1 MTLGEF
7 FNHLSDHPLYIMAY
21 FLAIPLLALW
31 TGWVDGEKG
40 HAAPWRHFYGVL
52 VYAVCIPGIFSI
64 ALSIYMFLFERGG
77 SILNTNLLTQVVPVI
92 SMILTLSMIRR
103 NISWEEVPGA
113 GRLSSLMTV
122 IAAVFGLMYLLQRMH
137 LVAFVAVP
145 VQYLLLIVVG
155 LILAA
160 RFAFGNLMR

>member
-7 FNHLSDHPLYIMAY
+7 FQYLSQNPMYIMAY
-21 FLAIPLLALW
+21 FIAIPLLALW
-31 TGWVDGEKG
+31 VGWVDGEKG
-40 HAAPWRHFYGVL
+40 HTAPWRHFYGIL
-52 VYAVCIPGIFSI
+52 VYAVCIPGIFSV

-92 SMILTLSMIRR
+92 SMLLTLSIIRR
-103 NISWEEVPGA
+103 NIAWEEVPGT
-113 GRLSSLMTV
+113 GRLSNLMTM

-145 VQYLLLIVVG
+145 VHYLLLIVVG